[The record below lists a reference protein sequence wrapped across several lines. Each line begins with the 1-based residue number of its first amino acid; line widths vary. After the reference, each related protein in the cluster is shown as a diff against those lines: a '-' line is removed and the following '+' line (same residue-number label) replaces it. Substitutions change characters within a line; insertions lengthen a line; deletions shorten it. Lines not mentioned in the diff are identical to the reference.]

1 LLLETG
7 GVRLQ
12 EANLGL
18 EAIAEINSSLIA
30 LRQHVPV
37 VGVIAGMVGCF
48 GGMSINSAVKLIKR
62 RWELVPLGI
71 HHFNLFEVF
80 ITGLAVLLCHR

>member
-30 LRQHVPV
+30 LRQHVPS
-37 VGVIAGMVGCF
+37 
-48 GGMSINSAVKLIKR
+48 GGR
-62 RWELVPLGI
+62 HRWDGRLLWRHVHQRLGRK
-71 HHFNLFEVF
+71 
-80 ITGLAVLLCHR
+80 TGS